1 MTITTATSTLSS
13 IGKATGGSSILRGLS
28 LVSNM
33 FETFIE
39 RQEHEQQ
46 LDQPLAVAERD
57 LKRTSRA
64 LEIEDAKAEMISRVK
79 AANVR
84 RDLASAKAALD
95 LSKTELD
102 LYIARSQ
109 LDKLAVLNGTGS
121 LSERMTKI
129 NAIQASVTARIA
141 AYNSLFGQVTTLS
154 TVTES
159 TTTNTVVD
167 MSAYNDFATVSD
179 DDDDVIL

>member
-1 MTITTATSTLSS
+1 MTISTATSTLSS

-46 LDQPLAVAERD
+46 LDQPLVLAERD

-79 AANVR
+79 AAAVHR
-84 RDLASAKAALD
+84 ELASAKAALE

-102 LYIARSQ
+102 LYIAKSQ

-121 LSERMTKI
+121 MADKLAKI
-129 NAIQASVTARIA
+129 QTIQSTVTARID
-141 AYNSLFGQVTTLS
+141 AYNSLFGKVTTLA
-154 TVTES
+154 TVAETS
-159 TTTNTVVD
+159 TTTNTVD
-167 MSAYNDFATVSD
+167 MSVYEEFATVID
-179 DDDDVIL
+179 DDAGL

>member
-1 MTITTATSTLSS
+1 MSIQTATSTLSA

-79 AANVR
+79 AANVQR
-84 RDLASAKAALD
+84 ELASAKAALE
-95 LSKTELD
+95 LSKTELE
-102 LYIARSQ
+102 LYIAKSQ

-121 LSERMTKI
+121 MSERMAKI
-129 NAIQASVTARIA
+129 QTIQASVTARIA

-154 TVTES
+154 TVAES
-159 TTTNTVVD
+159 TTTTTTVD
-167 MSAYNDFATVSD
+167 MSAYEDFATVTD
-179 DDDDVIL
+179 NDDVIL

>member
-1 MTITTATSTLSS
+1 MSIQTATSTLSA

-79 AANVR
+79 AANVER
-84 RDLASAKAALD
+84 ELKSAQAALE

-102 LYIARSQ
+102 LYIAKSQ

-121 LSERMTKI
+121 MADRMAKI
-129 NAIQASVTARIA
+129 QTIQASVTARIA

-154 TVTES
+154 TVAES
-159 TTTNTVVD
+159 TTTTTTVD

-179 DDDDVIL
+179 NDDVNL

>member
-1 MTITTATSTLSS
+1 MTIATATSTLSS

-33 FETFIE
+33 VETFIE

-79 AANVR
+79 AANVQR
-84 RDLASAKAALD
+84 ELASAKAALE

-102 LYIARSQ
+102 LYIAKSQ
-109 LDKLAVLNGTGS
+109 LDKLAILNGTGS
-121 LSERMTKI
+121 MADRMAKI
-129 NAIQASVTARIA
+129 QTIQASVTARIA
-141 AYNSLFGQVTTLS
+141 AYNGLFGQVTTLS
-154 TVTES
+154 TVAES
-159 TTTNTVVD
+159 TTANPVVD
-167 MSAYNDFATVSD
+167 MSAYNDFSTVSD
-179 DDDDVIL
+179 TDDVIL

>member
-1 MTITTATSTLSS
+1 MTIATATSTLSA

-79 AANVR
+79 AANVER
-84 RDLASAKAALD
+84 ELKSAKAALE

-102 LYIARSQ
+102 LYIAKRQ
-109 LDKLAVLNGTGS
+109 VDKLAVLNGTGS
-121 LSERMTKI
+121 MAERMAKI
-129 NAIQASVTARIA
+129 QTIQASVTARIA

-154 TVTES
+154 TVAES
-159 TTTNTVVD
+159 TTTTTTVD

-179 DDDDVIL
+179 DEVVL